1 MNTVKL
7 PISEKKRL
15 MIYIIIDII
24 VILLVIACFRLIEER
39 RIAAMYTSFIFITS
53 ALGIMAFEGKHPD
66 RNKWV
71 LISNLIFL
79 LTAALPILALRLLFW
94 DQVFDQIQWN
104 GIQAKYLHQAS
115 TYLFLFK
122 MLLAKAVDS
131 IKRFT

>member
-24 VILLVIACFRLIEER
+24 ILLVIACFRLIEER

-79 LTAALPILALRLLFW
+79 LTAALPILAHAPFVLGPSF
-94 DQVFDQIQWN
+94 
-104 GIQAKYLHQAS
+104 
-115 TYLFLFK
+115 
-122 MLLAKAVDS
+122 
-131 IKRFT
+131 